1 MTTDVS
7 TPGSALTGEAEWRRL
22 SPRMLLI
29 HPVKELSRAL
39 PGLVVLLLAG
49 SGSGHGPLWG
59 LIGAVVVTAMSVSR
73 WFTTRYRVSA
83 DQVQI
88 REGLLRRRTLAAR
101 LDRVRTV
108 DVTSHFL
115 HRALGLARV
124 EIGTG
129 VSDRKGQSAL
139 KLDGLPAEQAARLR
153 GELLHRSAAVG
164 TAPAVTSVDLAMP
177 GLAPSGLIGSGVSG
191 QAADAVEVVEDEEVE
206 IARFDPAW
214 IRYAPFTLSG
224 VFTGLAVAGFG
235 WRLVSEDQ
243 VHLDQLGPLTAAK
256 NRLDGAPVWLLVL
269 GAVVAVVVFIALASI
284 GRYVLAFWNFRLT
297 RHSGGTFHV
306 ARGLLTTRAT
316 SIDVRRLRG
325 VGIAEPLLL
334 RLVGG
339 ARTVAIATGLEVGR
353 AASAGRGGTVL
364 LPDAP
369 RGDAQR
375 VAAEVLGRPDI
386 VTAEL
391 VGHGQTARLRRFT
404 RAAAGAA
411 VIVAAAGVAWQL
423 LPFGGWVWLAAL
435 VLLPASVPL
444 AADRFRNLGHLVR
457 EGLLVTQ
464 SGSLVRRRATLET
477 DAIIGW
483 NIRRSYFQ
491 RRAGVATL
499 VATTAAGRQ
508 AYRLLDLPLDE
519 ARRLA
524 DESVPGL
531 LAEFSAPP

>member
-7 TPGSALTGEAEWRRL
+7 TPGAALTSEAEWRRL

-39 PGLVVLLLAG
+39 PALVVLLFAG
-49 SGSGHGPLWG
+49 SGSGHGLLWG
-59 LIGAVVVTAMSVSR
+59 LIGAAVVTAMSVSR
-73 WFTTRYRVSA
+73 WLTTRYRVGA

-129 VSDRKGQSAL
+129 VSDRKGQSTL

-153 GELLHRSAAVG
+153 GELLHRSASG
-164 TAPAVTSVDLAMP
+164 TASDGPSRVDPATP
-177 GLAPSGLIGSGVSG
+177 QAPSGLRVTDAAG
-191 QAADAVEVVEDEEVE
+191 QADPDAAPVTRDEEVE
-206 IARFDPAW
+206 IARIDHAW
-214 IRYAPFTLSG
+214 IRFAPFSLSG

-235 WRLVSEDQ
+235 WRLVSEYQ
-243 VHLDQLGPLTAAK
+243 VHLDRLGPLNAAT
-256 NRLDGAPVWLLVL
+256 NEIDRASLWLVVP
-269 GAVVAVVVFIALASI
+269 AVVAGAVVFIAVASI

-339 ARTVAIATGLEVGR
+339 ARTIAIATGLEVGR
-353 AASAGRGGTVL
+353 GASSGRAGTVL

-369 RGDAQR
+369 LAEAQR
-375 VAAEVLGRPDI
+375 VAAAVLGRPDI

-391 VGHGQTARLRRFT
+391 AGHGPTARLRRFT
-404 RAAAGAA
+404 RAATGAA
-411 VIVAAAGVAWQL
+411 VLVALAGVAWQL
-423 LPFGGWVWLAAL
+423 LSFGGWDWLAAL

-457 EGLLVTQ
+457 GGFLVTR
-464 SGSLVRRRATLET
+464 SGSLARRRAILET

-491 RRAGVATL
+491 RRAGVTTL

-519 ARRLA
+519 ARRVA

-531 LAEFSAPP
+531 LAEFSARF